1 LCYNDILVT
10 TEYFIPS
17 NIKGTNV
24 GVNVLKFLLH
34 AVFIILIA
42 LVTFFGL
49 GPVLFADGVLQERLV
64 TAAIVVV
71 IYIILAILY
80 RKSIQWVNRK

>member
-1 LCYNDILVT
+1 M
-10 TEYFIPS
+10 
-17 NIKGTNV
+17 
-24 GVNVLKFLLH
+24 GVNALKFLVH
-34 AVFIILIA
+34 TIFIILIA

-49 GPVLFADGVLQERLV
+49 GPVLFADGVIQERLW

-71 IYIILAILY
+71 IYIILVFLY